1 MNREEAGLVQAVR
14 EKLQEEA
21 EENYR
26 IFQAGL
32 LPGVNNLLGVRLGT
46 LRKIARTIAR
56 KSPYIYLEAAPDV
69 YFEEDMLC
77 GMLIGY
83 VKMEE
88 AVRKRELKRFVPRIG
103 NWSVCDSCCASW
115 HFMKEKP
122 GYWWEFLQPYFE
134 SEQEYEVRFALVCGL
149 DYFIREDYIDAF
161 LERLKAFSH
170 PGYYARMAA
179 AWAISI
185 CYIRFREKT
194 ERFLEEQRL
203 DEFTRSRAIQKIRE
217 SRCVSGEEKAA
228 LAQRY
233 RLRQEGAA
241 GESKRS
247 ELT

>member
-14 EKLQEEA
+14 EKLQEEV

-115 HFMKEKP
+115 HF
-122 GYWWEFLQPYFE
+122 L
-134 SEQEYEVRFALVCGL
+134 
-149 DYFIREDYIDAF
+149 I
-161 LERLKAFSH
+161 
-170 PGYYARMAA
+170 
-179 AWAISI
+179 
-185 CYIRFREKT
+185 
-194 ERFLEEQRL
+194 
-203 DEFTRSRAIQKIRE
+203 RAIMPEWRRPGPYPSVISGFGKKRSAFWK
-217 SRCVSGEEKAA
+217 SRDWMSLPGAG
-228 LAQRY
+228 RY
-233 RLRQEGAA
+233 RRSGSPATFPERKKLLWRSGIDCGRKALQESQKGVN
-241 GESKRS
+241 
-247 ELT
+247 